1 MHHSDPMFMGGNA
14 NQELT
19 PMSES
24 RHYKLHPEMN
34 KYLYNVHDND
44 GNHMAPYPG
53 NNRFEIQKNFDR
65 PWRINALKGF
75 YDSHPIKYW
84 DARFYFY
91 RNNDML
97 KQWRPW

>member
-1 MHHSDPMFMGGNA
+1 MGGNA

-24 RHYKLHPEMN
+24 RHYKLHSDMN
-34 KYLYNVHDND
+34 KYLYNVHDKN
-44 GNHMAPYPG
+44 GNHMGPQRG
-53 NNRFEIQKNFDR
+53 NDGLTIQDNFTPVSRF
-65 PWRINALKGF
+65 NALKGF